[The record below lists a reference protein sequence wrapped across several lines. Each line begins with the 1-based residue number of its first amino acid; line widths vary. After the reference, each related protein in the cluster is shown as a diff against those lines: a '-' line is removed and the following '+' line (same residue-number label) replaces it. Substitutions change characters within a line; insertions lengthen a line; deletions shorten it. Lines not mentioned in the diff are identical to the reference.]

1 MMAGPCAW
9 IRAAGFSVGIPT
21 SLIAL
26 VGNGPPPPGP
36 TVRRL
41 ESVLT
46 GDGADHDASHFLHL
60 QWADGA
66 ALILT
71 FEGSIRFAGVQA
83 AAVRP
88 LGLFLGA
95 LREAIGVVGVVAIS
109 DSELGFVL
117 DPRALL
123 PPAIGAPS

>member
-1 MMAGPCAW
+1 MMHGPCAW
-9 IRAAGFSVGIPT
+9 IGTAGFSVGIPT
-21 SLIAL
+21 SLIAV
-26 VGNGPPPPGP
+26 VGNGRPPPGP

-46 GDGADHDASHFLHL
+46 GDNADPGASRFLHL
-60 QWADGA
+60 HWADGA

-71 FEGSIRFAGVQA
+71 FEGSIRFAGVP
-83 AAVRP
+83 AVRP

-95 LREAIGVVGVVAIS
+95 LRETIGAVGVVAIA
-109 DSELGFVL
+109 DAELGFIL

-123 PPAIGAPS
+123 EPASGEAP